1 MYLSTVAHAVTIA
14 AMRKRGA
21 IAGIG
26 SMVALLVLSVAAWW
40 LPQQAVAQVAPGATV
55 VEEQRIAL
63 VIGNAAYPDAPLDNA
78 VNDARLI
85 ARTLEQAGFKVTLG
99 EDVTRAAMLRAMQQF
114 GDQLGA
120 QSVAVLYYAGH
131 AVQLRDRNFLIPVD
145 GAIGNE
151 DDVVLHGVDVTY
163 MLERMGKARSRVNV
177 VILDACRDNP
187 AAKRAG
193 QLARGL
199 APMDA
204 PIGTFLAF
212 ATAPGKAAPDNA
224 GGGSNSVYSASLARH
239 MLSRGVAIEI
249 LFKRVR
255 EDVLHQTR
263 QQQVPWEHSSLTGEF
278 SFVPGVAAA
287 AAVPAAGQGDAEL
300 ALWQRAEASS
310 RADELRAY
318 LRQYPDGRFADVAR
332 SRIQALSASASGT
345 PTTADLMPRAGD
357 TWRYRITDQFRLG
370 DLFVTARVESVSA
383 DGVAET
389 WTSTSDARVR
399 TTLVPFKAGFSAL
412 PGWDIAPPEFAPYL
426 QALSATAGGTLPLPG
441 PQQRRV
447 DAVVVPL
454 QAQWLGEEE
463 IVVGAG
469 RFKSQKLRLRGE
481 VATRKI
487 IAEHTV
493 WYAPSVRRV
502 VKYEVQA
509 HAGRTLRERT
519 TFELTEYKLN

>member
-1 MYLSTVAHAVTIA
+1 MH
-14 AMRKRGA
+14 KRGA

-26 SMVALLVLSVAAWW
+26 SMVALLMLTCAAWW
-40 LPQQAVAQVAPGATV
+40 LPRHAAAQVAPGATV
-55 VEEQRIAL
+55 VEEQRVAL
-63 VIGNAAYPDAPLDNA
+63 VIGNAAYADAPLDNA

-85 ARTLEQAGFKVTLG
+85 ARTLEQAGFKVTLAV
-99 EDVTRAAMLRAMQQF
+99 DITRAAMLRAMQQF
-114 GDQLGA
+114 GDRLGA

-145 GAIGNE
+145 GEIGNE
-151 DDVVLHGVDVTY
+151 DDVVLHGVDVNY

-224 GGGSNSVYSASLARH
+224 GGGSNSAYSASLARH
-239 MLSRGVAIEI
+239 MLERGVAIEI

-263 QQQVPWEHSSLTGEF
+263 QLQVPWEHSSLTGEF
-278 SFVPGVAAA
+278 SFVPGVAAVA
-287 AAVPAAGQGDAEL
+287 ATPAAGQRDAEF

-310 RADELRAY
+310 RADESRAY
-318 LRQYPDGRFADVAR
+318 LRQYPEGRYADAAR
-332 SRIQALSASASGT
+332 SRIEALAAPATST
-345 PTTADLMPRAGD
+345 PTTADLMPRTGD

-370 DLFVTARVESVSA
+370 DLFVTARVDSASA

-399 TTLVPFKAGFSAL
+399 TTLVPLKAGFSAL

-426 QALSATAGGTLPLPG
+426 QAMAATVGGPLPLPA

-447 DAVVVPL
+447 DKVTVPL
-454 QAQWLGEEE
+454 RPQWLGEEE
-463 IVVGAG
+463 VVVGAG
-469 RFKSQKLRLRGE
+469 RFKTQKLRLRGE
-481 VATRKI
+481 VASPKI
-487 IAEHTV
+487 SAEYTV
-493 WYAPSVRRV
+493 WYAQSVRRF
-502 VKYEVQA
+502 VKYEVKS
-509 HAGRTLRERT
+509 HAGATLLERT